1 MNKNLQTIEEFLL
14 KSDKTLLIN
23 QVNDEI
29 GSFYEFA
36 VKELSRK
43 NDIDIVNNNIFDK
56 NDFSNDLFENKKIY
70 LYFLTNSKQ
79 IDKIANE
86 SSKKA
91 IFTDYK
97 NYKKFKNKY
106 ININGYDFEKDLYT
120 LINTHFN
127 INNGEVFN
135 YCVGQPSFI
144 YSELTKFSVNS
155 ENYKM
160 DTPINNTNNFI
171 LEIRKNIFNIKKS
184 QINIKNLYL
193 ELKYEAQY
201 KKFSFLTL

>member
-1 MNKNLQTIEEFLL
+1 M
-14 KSDKTLLIN
+14 
-23 QVNDEI
+23 
-29 GSFYEFA
+29 
-36 VKELSRK
+36 
-43 NDIDIVNNNIFDK
+43 
-56 NDFSNDLFENKKIY
+56 
-70 LYFLTNSKQ
+70 
-79 IDKIANE
+79 
-86 SSKKA
+86 

-97 NYKKFKNKY
+97 NFKKFKHNY
-106 ININGYDFEKDLYT
+106 INLNGYDFEKDLYS
-120 LINTHFN
+120 LINTLFN
-127 INNGEVFN
+127 INNEELFN
-135 YCVGQPSFI
+135 YCVGQPSFV

-155 ENYKM
+155 EKYTI